1 MITRVKEIFL
11 KLFKKEPLVILSPGR
26 VNLIGE
32 HTDYNDG
39 FVLPAAI
46 DKKIVLAIAAN
57 GTKECKVYSATIN
70 EIATFNLDDIYKR
83 KGWIN
88 YVLGVVD
95 QMQKNEQQL
104 SGFDIVLDSNLPVGA
119 GLSSSAAM
127 EGAVSYGLN
136 QLFDLKLSK
145 SKLAQIGQLAEHTFA
160 GVNCGIMDQFAN
172 LYGKKDHLIR
182 LDCRDM
188 TYNYFPFRFP
198 DYQIV
203 LCNSMVHHS
212 LASSEYNTR
221 RKQCEAGVSRL
232 KTFYPEIK
240 NLRDVTLEMLETHR
254 KDFKDPL
261 VYQRCHYV
269 VCENDRV
276 LKAGELLQQNDL
288 EGFGKLM
295 FATHEGLSRDYEV
308 SCSELDELVK
318 LAKQRPEVAGSRMM
332 GGGFGGCTI
341 NVVKADK
348 TDVFAHFIIENYQK
362 KFDKTPE
369 IYVTRIEDGVRVAE

>member
-1 MITRVKEIFL
+1 MITRVKEIFF

-70 EIATFNLDDIYKR
+70 EIATFNLDDVYKR

-95 QMQKNEQQL
+95 QMQKNEQKL
-104 SGFDIVLDSNLPVGA
+104 SGFDIVLDSDLPVGA

-172 LYGKKDHLIR
+172 LFGKKDHLIR

-269 VCENDRV
+269 VRENDRV
-276 LKAGELLQQNDL
+276 LKAGGLLQQNDL
-288 EGFGKLM
+288 EGFGKVM

-318 LAKQRPEVAGSRMM
+318 LAKQRPEVAGARMM

-348 TDVFAHFIIENYQK
+348 TDAFAHFIIENYQK